1 MSNKK
6 VVLTIDVLINNASR
20 FRYGFIGELTP
31 EDWDFTVRNVLY
43 SCFNFSNEVS
53 KVFKKNRSGKIINIG
68 SINGLRGR
76 EGNLAYSS
84 AKAGMIGLTKSI
96 AKELGPYNVTAN
108 VIAPGFINT
117 ERHANIDEAMKRKI
131 LDECFI
137 KKLSEPIEVA
147 NLVLFLASDQANN
160 ITGQV
165 YQIDCGQY
173 I

>member
-1 MSNKK
+1 
-6 VVLTIDVLINNASR
+6 
-20 FRYGFIGELTP
+20 
-31 EDWDFTVRNVLY
+31 
-43 SCFNFSNEVS
+43 
-53 KVFKKNRSGKIINIG
+53 
-68 SINGLRGR
+68 
-76 EGNLAYSS
+76 
-84 AKAGMIGLTKSI
+84 MIGLTKSI